1 MNRAQHEKLQK
12 LSLLLAPLSAL
23 YFVGAF
29 IRLLCYRLGLL
40 RSHHLNAT
48 VISVGNLTVGGTG
61 KTPVTIDLA
70 RRLIMQG
77 YRPAILSRGYKR
89 KSGRPVVVVSDGS
102 NILSEPADCG
112 DEPFMMARAVPR
124 AVVIVGSDRKKTGE
138 LAISKYGCDVL
149 LLDDGFQHLKVSRQI
164 DVVLYDYND
173 DPETA
178 KLLPGGRLREP
189 LSALG
194 RAHYVV
200 ITKVPDVACP
210 VRMAAIRNTIGKY
223 APHAA
228 ITACQFVPDGV
239 QRIYTRQNV
248 AITTK
253 LNGARVVAFC
263 GIARPETFFQQLS
276 RLGAEPVAS
285 STFPDHHWFS
295 ENELANLRRQ
305 FQEHDADLLITTEKD
320 AVRLPEDFI
329 NSLPVAQMRQETEWQ
344 GEIPLPPELVGTL
357 EPQLVPAG
365 R

>member
-1 MNRAQHEKLQK
+1 MNRAQHEQLQK
-12 LSLLLAPLSAL
+12 LSVLLAPLSAL
-23 YFVGAF
+23 YFLGAYA
-29 IRLLCYRLGLL
+29 RLLCFRLGLL
-40 RSHHLNAT
+40 RSYRLGAT

-89 KSGRPVVVVSDGS
+89 KSGRPVVVVSDGDS
-102 NILSEPADCG
+102 ILSEPTDCG
-112 DEPFMMARAVPR
+112 DEPYMMARAVPR

-138 LAISKYGCDVL
+138 LAIEKYGCDVL
-149 LLDDGFQHLKVSRQI
+149 LLDDGFQHLRVNRQI

-173 DPETA
+173 EPSTL

-189 LSALG
+189 LAGLA

-200 ITKVPDVACP
+200 ITKVPVDACP
-210 VRMAAIRNTIGKY
+210 QRMSAIRNTIAKF
-223 APHAA
+223 APHAFV
-228 ITACQFVPDGV
+228 TACQFVPDGV

-253 LNGARVVAFC
+253 LNGAKVVAFC
-263 GIARPETFFQQLS
+263 GIARPESFFQQL
-276 RLGAEPVAS
+276 RQLGADPVS
-285 STFPDHHWFS
+285 CTTFPDHHWFS
-295 ENELANLRRQ
+295 ENELSELRLQ
-305 FQEHDADLLITTEKD
+305 FHEHGADFLITTEKD

-329 NSLPVAQMRQETEWQ
+329 NSLPVAQMRQETEWR
-344 GEIPLPPELVGTL
+344 GEVPLPPELVGTL
-357 EPQLVPAG
+357 EPQLVLVG